1 MDQPN
6 QSSLQ
11 LRPGRLMADGLR
23 DLLRPPLAVLLLLH
37 LLIYGTLTS
46 MPDQVDDASFLGV
59 LVLTVVSTFLQIA
72 LTLAAASREKRSAD
86 EWVKLAFRRGV
97 FWRLLVTEIV
107 VFAAILLGLVALI
120 VGGLFLGGVL
130 GLAQVAAVQERAWP
144 GPALR
149 SSITLSR
156 GHRMPIGTIFA
167 ITFIVPGALVQ
178 AGAQLGWDSELGGA
192 WEAVG
197 ALATIL
203 TLVGAVALARAYV
216 SLGGK
221 PTESAPAATPSLG

>member
-1 MDQPN
+1 MDQPS

>member
-1 MDQPN
+1 
-6 QSSLQ
+6 
-11 LRPGRLMADGLR
+11 
-23 DLLRPPLAVLLLLH
+23 
-37 LLIYGTLTS
+37 
-46 MPDQVDDASFLGV
+46 
-59 LVLTVVSTFLQIA
+59 
-72 LTLAAASREKRSAD
+72 
-86 EWVKLAFRRGV
+86 V

-107 VFAAILLGLVALI
+107 VFAAIVLGLVALI
-120 VGGLFLGGVL
+120 IGGLFLGGVL

-156 GHRMPIGTIFA
+156 GHRVPIGTIFA

-178 AGAQLGWDSELGGA
+178 AGAQFGWDSELGSG
-192 WEAVG
+192 WDAVG
-197 ALATIL
+197 AVATIL

-221 PTESAPAATPSLG
+221 PTESAPAATRSLG